1 MIEIYIDKGL
11 VTEQHLKFR
20 AEKIY
25 FNGSELVL
33 EGKGS
38 FKDRLFNRKHV
49 VLKRLFIWAVT
60 DTEGRKRL
68 LISLDRPKI
77 SGIFFEGWIIRGF
90 APTPEEFVE
99 ERFGEGVK
107 VKIGKKLKEI
117 IAKYLLLELV

>member
-49 VLKRLFIWAVT
+49 VLKRLFICLAA

-68 LISLDRPKI
+68 LFSLDRPKI

-107 VKIGKKLKEI
+107 VKISKKLKEK